1 MRIRYLLKNYRLEK
15 NYTQQHMAETLQ
27 MSRQQYSNIENGIT
41 SKISSENKQKL
52 CELLDIPENLIEN
65 MHEGVYSNHDRSN
78 YATNNDKNGI
88 HTNNT
93 SDRLLESVIAQN
105 KTLTVLLEKLLRKL
119 S

>member
-41 SKISSENKQKL
+41 NKISSENKQKL
-52 CELLDIPENLIEN
+52 SELLDIPENLIEN
-65 MHEGVYSNHDRSN
+65 MHGVVYSAHDGNN
-78 YATNNDKNGI
+78 YTANNDKNSI
-88 HTNNT
+88 HTNT